1 MRVKPEIDPGR
12 ARGVFIRRE
21 EQPEIVAKYLQY
33 KLKLAGCALDKTFR
47 GQLGWPEM
55 KIYLDGKFVDDAD
68 AKISVFDHGLLY
80 GDGVFE
86 GIRLYGGNIFRLDE
100 HLERL
105 EYSAKA
111 ILLQMPLTR
120 AELVEATCETCRQNK
135 LSDAYIRLV
144 ITRGV
149 GDLGLAPWLC
159 PKPTVFIIASKISLY
174 PQEHYDNGLNIV
186 TVPTRRIN
194 PAALPPTI
202 KSLNYLNNI
211 LGKIEA
217 KQFGALEAIML
228 NDQGYV
234 AECTADNIFIV
245 HKGEIITPA
254 ASQGALKGITR
265 GTIVDVARDLGIPL
279 RESNMTRYDV
289 WCADECFLT
298 GTGAEVIPVVK
309 LDGREIGTGKP
320 GAITQRVLASFKQ
333 RVLTEGT
340 RI

>member
-1 MRVKPEIDPGR
+1 
-12 ARGVFIRRE
+12 
-21 EQPEIVAKYLQY
+21 
-33 KLKLAGCALDKTFR
+33 
-47 GQLGWPEM
+47 M
-55 KIYLDGKFVDDAD
+55 KIYLDGKFVDDSE

-105 EYSAKA
+105 ENSAKA
-111 ILLQMPLTR
+111 IMLKLPHTR
-120 AELVEATCETCRQNK
+120 KEIADLTCETCRQNN
-135 LSDAYIRLV
+135 LTDAYIRLV
-144 ITRGV
+144 VTRGV

-159 PKPTVFIIASKISLY
+159 PKPSMFIIASKISLY
-174 PQEHYDNGLNIV
+174 PQEHYDNGLSIV

-217 KQFGALEAIML
+217 RQFGALEAIML
-228 NDQGYV
+228 NDQGYI
-234 AECTADNIFIV
+234 AECTADNVFIV
-245 HKGEIITPA
+245 SKGEIVTPA

-265 GTIVDVARDLGIPL
+265 SAILDIGKALNIPV
-279 RESNMTRYDV
+279 RECDMTRYDV

-298 GTGAEVIPVVK
+298 GSGAEVIPVVK
-309 LDGREIGTGKP
+309 LDGREIGDGKP
-320 GAITQRVLASFKQ
+320 GPITRRVLAEFRR
-333 RVLTEGT
+333 RVLVEGT

>member
-1 MRVKPEIDPGR
+1 
-12 ARGVFIRRE
+12 
-21 EQPEIVAKYLQY
+21 
-33 KLKLAGCALDKTFR
+33 
-47 GQLGWPEM
+47 M
-55 KIYLDGKFVDDAD
+55 KIYLDGKFVDGAD

-111 ILLQMPLTR
+111 IMLKVPLTR
-120 AELVEATCETCRQNK
+120 AELSAATCETCRQNG
-135 LSDAYIRLV
+135 LADGYIRLV
-144 ITRGV
+144 VTRGV
-149 GDLGLAPWLC
+149 GDLGLSPWLC
-159 PKPTVFIIASKISLY
+159 PTPSLFIIASSISLY
-174 PQEHYDNGLNIV
+174 PQEYYDNGLAIV
-186 TVPTRRIN
+186 TVPTRRIS

-217 KQFGALEAIML
+217 RQFGAMEAIML

-245 HKGEIITPA
+245 HKGEILTPA
-254 ASQGALKGITR
+254 ASQGALKGVTR
-265 GTIVDVARDLGIPL
+265 SSIFDIAKELGLPI
-279 RESNMTRYDV
+279 REANMTRYDV
-289 WCADECFLT
+289 WVADECFLT
-298 GTGAEVIPVVK
+298 GSGAEVIPAVK
-309 LDGREIGTGKP
+309 LDGREIGDGKP
-320 GAITQRVLASFKQ
+320 GPVTRRVLAAFQK
-333 RVLTEGT
+333 RVLVEGT

>member
-1 MRVKPEIDPGR
+1 
-12 ARGVFIRRE
+12 
-21 EQPEIVAKYLQY
+21 
-33 KLKLAGCALDKTFR
+33 
-47 GQLGWPEM
+47 M

-86 GIRLYGGNIFRLDE
+86 GIRLYGGNVFRLDE

-111 ILLQMPLTR
+111 ILLKIPLTR
-120 AELVEATCETCRQNK
+120 QELAEATCETCRQNNLK
-135 LSDAYIRLV
+135 DAYIRLV

-174 PQEHYDNGLNIV
+174 PQEHYDNGLSIV

-194 PAALPPTI
+194 PAALPPTV

-234 AECTADNIFIV
+234 AECTADNVFIV

-254 ASQGALKGITR
+254 ASQGALKGVTR
-265 GTIVDVARDLGIPL
+265 GTIFDVAQELGIPI
-279 RESNMTRYDV
+279 REANMTRYDV

-320 GAITQRVLASFKQ
+320 GAITQRVLASFRR
-333 RVLTEGT
+333 RVLVEGT